1 MEVILKRDLNAYA
14 LLVPVAGLIV
24 LFDQWTKTVVE
35 NNLGFNESWMPL
47 TWLKPFLRVVHW
59 KNTGAAFGI
68 GQNLNWFFIFLSV
81 VIILAILYY
90 FPFIPA
96 SDMFFRTALS
106 MQLGGA
112 VGNLVDRIAQGYV
125 TDFISVGRFPVFNV
139 ADSSITLG
147 VGVLL
152 IGMWLEE
159 RRNSND

>member
-1 MEVILKRDLNAYA
+1 MEVILKRDVNAYA

-24 LFDQWTKTVVE
+24 LLDQWTKTVVE
-35 NNLGFNESWMPL
+35 NNLGFNESWMPVA
-47 TWLKPFLRVVHW
+47 WLKPFVRVVHW

-81 VIILAILYY
+81 VIILAIIYY
-90 FPFIPA
+90 FPLIPA
-96 SDMFFRTALS
+96 SDMYFRTALS

-152 IGMWLEE
+152 LGMWLEE
-159 RRNSND
+159 RRESDE

>member
-14 LLVPVAGLIV
+14 LLVPVAGLII
-24 LFDQWTKTVVE
+24 LLDQWTKTVVE
-35 NNLGFNESWMPL
+35 NNLGFNESWMPV
-47 TWLKPFLRVVHW
+47 TWLESFVRIVHW

-68 GQNLNWFFIFLSV
+68 GQNLNWFFMFLSV
-81 VIILAILYY
+81 VIILAIVYY
-90 FPFIPA
+90 FPFIPD
-96 SDMFFRTALS
+96 SDMYFRAALS

-112 VGNLVDRIAQGYV
+112 VGNLVDRVTQGYV

-152 IGMWLEE
+152 LGMWLEE
-159 RRNSND
+159 RRNSDE